1 MLILNRKSGQSI
13 ILLRG
18 EEQIEITIIEVKD
31 KQVRLGI
38 IAPPE
43 VRIVRR
49 ELWEREQS
57 QG

>member
-1 MLILNRKSGQSI
+1 MLILNRKPGQSV
-13 ILLRG
+13 ILLRDK
-18 EEQIEITIIEVKD
+18 EQIEIIITEVKD

-38 IAPPE
+38 IAPSE

-49 ELWEREQS
+49 ELWEREQK

>member
-1 MLILNRKSGQSI
+1 MLILNRKPGQSV
-13 ILLRG
+13 ILLRDK
-18 EEQIEITIIEVKD
+18 EQIEIIITEVKD

-49 ELWEREQS
+49 ELWEREQK